1 MVNLR
6 ALNILLHD
14 TPGTIE
20 AYATEVGLDPAVAE
34 GVAILL
40 IANDGNLASLS
51 PRQREHYDMVI
62 LPLLDKI

>member
-20 AYATEVGLDPAVAE
+20 AYAAEVGLDSAVAK
-34 GVAILL
+34 GLSILL

-51 PRQREHYDMVI
+51 PRQREHYDKVV
-62 LPLLDKI
+62 LPLLEEI